1 MILHLARVVWACRP
15 ARLTAGPLCCC
26 DRPIGRHGAV
36 DAAARVVE
44 SRRPDCLFGDLWA
57 TRLPGSDGFA
67 ALEQHSSAN
76 PFPALR
82 TWRFDGWCT
91 RVAAGGCQPV
101 VLLAVTP
108 RAAHDRARE

>member
-1 MILHLARVVWACRP
+1 VTDRLAD
-15 ARLTAGPLCCC
+15 TAPW
-26 DRPIGRHGAV
+26 I
-36 DAAARVVE
+36 AAARVVE
-44 SRRPDCLFGDLWA
+44 SRRPDRLFGDLWA

-76 PFPALR
+76 LFPALR

-91 RVAAGGCQPV
+91 RAAAGGCQPV